1 MKKSSVIT
9 IIILLALAIAAIVV
23 YRNKGKNSTIDKE
36 ASDFGL
42 KDTASVDKIFMADK
56 EGKNVLLERRPE
68 GWVVNGKFPA
78 RPDAI
83 ETLLYTIR
91 MVEVKSPVSKAG
103 RETAIKFMAG
113 KSVKIEIYAKGK
125 KVKQYYVGHPTQDH
139 TGTYMLMSDPE
150 TGENFKDPFITHIP
164 GFNGYLTTRYFI
176 EESDWRGRL
185 MINFRPP
192 QIKQIKLDL
201 HEIPDSSFVI
211 DLFSMQRFGLRNG
224 KGQQLPFS
232 EEKLKQYIA
241 YFQNVN
247 CEYVL
252 DKTEHLVDSLA
263 KSGVPFA
270 TLTVTDRNNKQNV
283 TQFFHKFPVASKNE
297 QYGVD
302 YKYDPDR
309 LFVRYNEG
317 KDYGVAQYYVFGKML
332 QTYRYFIPEK

>member
-113 KSVKIEIYAKGK
+113 KSVKIEIYSKGK

-224 KGQQLPFS
+224 KGQQLQFS

>member
-1 MKKSSVIT
+1 
-9 IIILLALAIAAIVV
+9 
-23 YRNKGKNSTIDKE
+23 
-36 ASDFGL
+36 
-42 KDTASVDKIFMADK
+42 
-56 EGKNVLLERRPE
+56 
-68 GWVVNGKFPA
+68 
-78 RPDAI
+78 
-83 ETLLYTIR
+83 
-91 MVEVKSPVSKAG
+91 
-103 RETAIKFMAG
+103 MAG
-113 KSVKIEIYAKGK
+113 KSVKIEVYAKGK

-164 GFNGYLTTRYFI
+164 GFNGYLTTRYFV
-176 EESDWRGRL
+176 EEADWRGRL

-192 QIKQIKLDL
+192 QIKQIRLEL

-211 DLFSMQRFGLRNG
+211 DLFSMQRFGLKNG
-224 KGQQLPFS
+224 KGQQLQYS

-252 DKTEHLVDSLA
+252 EKTEHLVDSLSR
-263 KSGVPFA
+263 SGIPFA
-270 TLTVTDRNNKQNV
+270 TLTVTDRDNKQNV
-283 TQFFHKFPVASKNE
+283 TQFYHKYPVASKNE

-309 LFVRYNEG
+309 LFVKYNGG

-332 QTYRYFIPEK
+332 QTYSYFIPEK